1 MQGFNMG
8 RYRPYD
14 SDPRHESFN
23 ARTGTHP
30 LGKRAHKAD
39 QGILIVRFELPFNVW
54 CEGCGA
60 HIGQGVRFNAEK
72 KREGE
77 YFSTPIFSFRCKT
90 ACCQNYMIIK
100 TDPKNTRY
108 VVESGARQQNSEWDP
123 EENGGFPIH
132 DDGKASSSSNT
143 LPPVDAFSS
152 LEKSINDQAV
162 AKTRASRTEE
172 LQEIATARSSDPYT
186 LNSVLRSEFRK
197 GRRER
202 QIMAKADEGI
212 KERIGWSSDIPL
224 AIDVESET
232 ERQERQRLWS
242 EARDRKAGLGQNP
255 TLTPSRKRISA
266 SLRKEPKSKAKA
278 TAALAAQIRLNT
290 RRKGGPF

>member
-14 SDPRHESFN
+14 SNPCRESFN

-108 VVESGARQQNSEWDP
+108 IVESGARQQNLEWNP

-132 DDGKASSSSNT
+132 DDGKATSSSNT
-143 LPPVDAFSS
+143 LPPLDAFSA
-152 LEKSINDQAV
+152 LEKSINDRTL
-162 AKTRASRTEE
+162 AKTRFTRTEE

-186 LNSVLRSEFRK
+186 LNSALRSEFRK

-202 QIMAKADEGI
+202 QVIAKRDEELKG
-212 KERIGWSSDIPL
+212 RIGWNMPL
-224 AIDVESET
+224 AIEAESET
-232 ERQERQRLWS
+232 ERRERQKLWS
-242 EARDRKAGLGQNP
+242 EARDRKAGLCSAP
-255 TLTPSRKRISA
+255 SSTPSRTRISSA
-266 SLRKEPKSKAKA
+266 SPRKEPKSKAEA
-278 TAALAAQIRLNT
+278 TAALAARIQSNT
-290 RRKGGPF
+290 RRKAGPF